1 METEHLDQILQLQ
14 LAVAWAGESKTDP
27 PKLGWW
33 RTGMC
38 DEFGG
43 EDLLKRLTPKTWQW
57 GVLETCRAAAK
68 KVDDAARRSSEDADH
83 LISLYRFGFELDEHL
98 DDRVR
103 ELKHSG
109 LPPSEVFP
117 DLADLLSEW
126 DPDRFASWV
135 ASHGDVQFTA
145 TATGRRL
152 RGEMPPHTAEAAR
165 QLVAGLAPLK
175 DKYPLP
181 HFRVAR

>member
-1 METEHLDQILQLQ
+1 METEQLDQILQLQ
-14 LAVAWAGESKTDP
+14 LAVAWAGEAKTEP

-43 EDLLKRLTPKTWQW
+43 EDLLKRLAPKTWEW
-57 GVLETCRAAAK
+57 AVLEACRAAAK
-68 KVDDAARRSSEDADH
+68 KVDDAARSNSEDADH
-83 LISLYRFGFELDEHL
+83 LISLYRFGFEVDEHL
-98 DDRVR
+98 DDRLR
-103 ELKHSG
+103 ELKLSER
-109 LPPSEVFP
+109 PPSQVFP
-117 DLADLLSEW
+117 DLADLMKQWSR
-126 DPDRFASWV
+126 DSFQSWV
-135 ASHGDVQFTA
+135 ANHGETHFTA

-152 RGEMPPHTAEAAR
+152 RGEIPSDTSDAAK